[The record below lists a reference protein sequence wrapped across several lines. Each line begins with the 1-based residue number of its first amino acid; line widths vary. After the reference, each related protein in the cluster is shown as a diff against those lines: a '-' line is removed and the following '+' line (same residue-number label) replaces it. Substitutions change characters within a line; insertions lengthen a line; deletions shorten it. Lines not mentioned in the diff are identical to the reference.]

1 MVNWVALTKD
11 KQVLKMWII
20 ESGNCDAIIFNEKLG
35 LICKPSSSLA
45 RQTSETHTRGTITN
59 FAWCNIVL
67 GACLHPHLP
76 TTPTCFPTH
85 SKAFHLKYITFI
97 IYLCSNMLSFP
108 PYMGWIGVCL
118 VAIVT
123 QHPFFTRQVRSPSIW
138 QLHEVIVDTR
148 HANFNWCNIYP
159 NQF

>member
-1 MVNWVALTKD
+1 MLEMFHEIGLVFLNKIIVVNWVALTKD

-76 TTPTCFPTH
+76 TTPMCFPTH

-97 IYLCSNMLSFP
+97 IYLCSNMLIFP

-118 VAIVT
+118 VRCYRNSTSILYSSVT
-123 QHPFFTRQVRSPSIW
+123 
-138 QLHEVIVDTR
+138 
-148 HANFNWCNIYP
+148 
-159 NQF
+159 